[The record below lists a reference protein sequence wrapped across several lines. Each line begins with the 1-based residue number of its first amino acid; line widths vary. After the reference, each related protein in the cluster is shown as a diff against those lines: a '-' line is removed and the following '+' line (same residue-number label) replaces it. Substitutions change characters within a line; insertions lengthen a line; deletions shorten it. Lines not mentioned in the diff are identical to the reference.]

1 MRYVLLHSFSDQII
15 APSFLIYRA
24 LQELAGYFHGE
35 SQRPHI
41 FKLFKKGVCAIM
53 LCDWAE
59 MKIDLH
65 VHTKERSACGQ
76 ASEEDQIR
84 AAIEAGLDAIV
95 FTDHHLLVPREQLKA
110 LNDRYAPFR
119 VFGGIE
125 ITVDGEDF
133 LVLGFHHRS
142 LEKASW
148 TYPELHAFV
157 RKHTGFLALAHPF
170 RYHPDIKIE
179 LDRYLPD
186 ALEIHSANTPLDAES
201 RINELAECLGIP
213 LLCNSDAHSTA
224 AIGTHYNILD
234 GSPSNDRELVALL
247 RSGCVMCHTHRTS

>member
-1 MRYVLLHSFSDQII
+1 MYYTTFYISFRTKRYVLLHSFSDQTI
-15 APSFLIYRA
+15 APIISVLYGSSGI
-24 LQELAGYFHGE
+24 
-35 SQRPHI
+35 SWI
-41 FKLFKKGVCAIM
+41 FPRGIPEPPYIKLFKKGVCAIM

-76 ASEEDQIR
+76 ASEEDQIC

-157 RKHTGFLALAHPF
+157 RKHSGFLALAHPF

-201 RINELAECLGIP
+201 W
-213 LLCNSDAHSTA
+213 
-224 AIGTHYNILD
+224 Y
-234 GSPSNDRELVALL
+234 
-247 RSGCVMCHTHRTS
+247 